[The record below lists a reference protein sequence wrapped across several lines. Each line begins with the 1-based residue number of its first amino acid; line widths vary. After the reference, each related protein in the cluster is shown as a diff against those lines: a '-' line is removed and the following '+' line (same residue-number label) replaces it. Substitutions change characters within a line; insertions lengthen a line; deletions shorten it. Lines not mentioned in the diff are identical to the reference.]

1 MRRDV
6 CAMKNSVHRMS
17 FVSTGTLGVC
27 SEVKGL
33 TDLTQV
39 KVNPFQPG
47 YLQTFDIT
55 SEGQAIMIE
64 NKRFLEIGGSD
75 FTSVC
80 TVHPTDIHAN
90 IRLLLKEAVK
100 KRLMPDRRIGC
111 LLSGGLDSSLVTA
124 LLVQCLT
131 EVGCDYKVQTF
142 SIGLEDSTDLKA
154 ARTLAKYLGTE
165 HHEVRFTPDEGFA
178 AIREVILSIESF
190 ETLVIRGAVTMD
202 LVCKYIKEKMDTTVV
217 FCGDGS
223 DEVCQGYIQFHKA
236 PTAADGDVESRRMLQ
251 DLYLHDNVRIDRTTA
266 AHGLEVCLPF
276 LDKFFTSYYLSLPP
290 EKRQPQDGVEKHL
303 LRSAF
308 AGTGLLPDEIL
319 WRPKEA
325 FSDGVSSKKQSW
337 FKLLQEYVEDKVSS
351 VGGC

>member
-1 MRRDV
+1 MHIVV
-6 CAMKNSVHRMS
+6 CNETAIVYCY
-17 FVSTGTLGVC
+17 TGTLGIC
-27 SEVKGL
+27 SEAKGL
-33 TDLTQV
+33 TSLTQAKV
-39 KVNPFQPG
+39 KPFQPG
-47 YLQTFDIT
+47 YLQTYDIT
-55 SEGQAIMIE
+55 SECQAIMIE
-64 NKRFLEIGGSD
+64 NERFL

-100 KRLMPDRRIGC
+100 KRLMSERRIGC

-165 HHEVRFTPDEGFA
+165 HHEVRFSPDEGFA
-178 AIREVILSIESF
+178 TIHEVILSLESF
-190 ETLVIRGAVTMD
+190 DTINIRAAVGMY
-202 LVCKYIKEKMDTTVV
+202 LICKYIREKTDTTVV
-217 FCGDGS
+217 FSGEGS
-223 DEVCQGYIQFHKA
+223 DELCQGYIYFHKA
-236 PTAADGDVESRRMLQ
+236 PTAADGDAESRRILHN
-251 DLYLHDNVRIDRTTA
+251 LYLYDNLRADQTTA
-266 AHGLEVCLPF
+266 AHGLELCLPF

-319 WRPKEA
+319 WRPKEG
-325 FSDGVSSKKQSW
+325 FSDGVSSKKRSW
-337 FKLLQEYVEDKVSS
+337 FRLLQEHIEDKVS
-351 VGGC
+351 

>member
-1 MRRDV
+1 MV
-6 CAMKNSVHRMS
+6 
-17 FVSTGTLGVC
+17 
-27 SEVKGL
+27 
-33 TDLTQV
+33 
-39 KVNPFQPG
+39 
-47 YLQTFDIT
+47 
-55 SEGQAIMIE
+55 E

-80 TVHPTDIHAN
+80 AVHPSDIHAN

-100 KRLMPDRRIGC
+100 KRLMAERRIGC
-111 LLSGGLDSSLVTA
+111 LLSGGVDSSLVTA

-142 SIGLEDSTDLKA
+142 SIGMEDSTDLKA

-165 HHEVRFTPDEGFA
+165 HHEVKFTPQEAFE
-178 AIREVILSIESF
+178 AIREAILSTESF
-190 ETLVIRGAVTMD
+190 ETLVIRGTVVMH
-202 LVCKYIKEKMDTTVV
+202 LVCKYIKEKTDTSVV

-223 DEVCQGYIQFHKA
+223 DEVCQGYIYFHKA
-236 PTAADGDVESRRMLQ
+236 PTAADTDVESRRLLQ

-266 AHGLEVCLPF
+266 AHGLEVCVPF

-290 EKRQPQDGVEKHL
+290 EKRQPHDGVEKHL

-308 AGTGLLPDEIL
+308 ADTGLLPDEIL

-325 FSDGVSSKKQSW
+325 FSDGVCPKKQSW
-337 FKLLQEYVEDKVSS
+337 FKLLQEHIEDKVSS
-351 VGGC
+351 IGGELEGCWCFSLNCYWI